1 MIFDNLVHIGPEANL
16 KRWRDTMKYHLL
28 GKSGL
33 RVSELALGAMSFGTD
48 WGWGIE
54 ISEARKMLDLYF
66 DSGGNFVD
74 TANIYTNGSSEKM
87 LGELLGE
94 KRRQIVLSTK
104 YTMNTHPGDPNGGGN
119 HRKSMVRSVETSL
132 QRLKTDYIDL
142 LYLHVWDGTT
152 PVEEILRA
160 MDDLVRAGKV
170 LYVGISDTPAWQ
182 ISRMQAIADLRGWSP
197 LVALQ
202 IEYNLVERTTER
214 ELIPMADEM
223 RLGVVPWSPLGG
235 GILSGKY
242 SREDF
247 LNKSASTGFQGSRKA
262 GIETLGRFTERNMQ
276 IVDEVKNVASEVQ
289 KSPVQVALAWLLSKS
304 TVTSVLLGAS
314 KLAQL
319 ENNLGSLNT
328 HLSPDQIQ
336 RLDDISRVEMGF
348 PHAILANPTI
358 KQTISGGVEVHRK

>member
-1 MIFDNLVHIGPEANL
+1 MAGEA
-16 KRWRDTMKYHLL
+16 TVKYYLL

-33 RVSELALGAMSFGTD
+33 RVSELALGAMSFGTE

-54 ISEARKMLDLYF
+54 INEARKMLDLYIEN
-66 DSGGNFVD
+66 GGNFVD
-74 TANIYTNGSSEKM
+74 TANVYTNGSSEKM
-87 LGELLGE
+87 LGEVLGE
-94 KRRQIVLSTK
+94 RRQQIVLSTK
-104 YTMNTHPGDPNGGGN
+104 YTMNTHPSDANGGGN

-202 IEYNLVERTTER
+202 IEYSLVERTTER
-214 ELIPMADEM
+214 DLIPMASEM
-223 RLGVVPWSPLGG
+223 GLGVVPWSPLGG
-235 GILSGKY
+235 GLLSGKY
-242 SREDF
+242 SKDDF
-247 LNKSASTGFQGSRKA
+247 LNKSASTGFLGSRKA
-262 GIETLGRFTERNMQ
+262 GIETLGRFTERNLQ
-276 IVDEVKNVASEVQ
+276 IVDAVRKVASELD
-289 KSPVQVALAWLLSKS
+289 KSPAQVALAWLVSKP
-304 TVTSVLLGAS
+304 TVTSVLLGVS
-314 KLAQL
+314 KLTQL
-319 ENNLGSLNT
+319 ENNLRALDT
-328 HLSPDQIQ
+328 RLSADQIK

-348 PHAILANPTI
+348 PHAVLANPTI
-358 KQTISGGVEVHRK
+358 RQTISGGVEVHRR